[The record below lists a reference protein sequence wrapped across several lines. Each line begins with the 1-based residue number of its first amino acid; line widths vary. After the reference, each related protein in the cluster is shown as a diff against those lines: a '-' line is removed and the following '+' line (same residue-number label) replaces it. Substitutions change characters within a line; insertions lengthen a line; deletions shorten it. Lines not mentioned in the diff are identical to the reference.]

1 MGSDMKKS
9 LITNRTS
16 ASSQEN
22 AKTTFQE
29 VILGRTPSNASK
41 IGGDQSTS

>member
-9 LITNRTS
+9 LITNRTP

-29 VILGRTPSNASK
+29 GSNDLTAQYF
-41 IGGDQSTS
+41 GGVLDL